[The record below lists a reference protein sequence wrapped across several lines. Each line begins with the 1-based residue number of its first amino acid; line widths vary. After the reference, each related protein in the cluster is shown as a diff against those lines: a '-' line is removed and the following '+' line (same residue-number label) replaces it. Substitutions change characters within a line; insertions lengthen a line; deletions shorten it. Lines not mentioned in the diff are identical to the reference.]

1 MRMIAQ
7 ATTSRTAKNRE
18 VPLSPGVRILL
29 RGPLRSFAVALL
41 ALLAAPLGAAT
52 INANPADYSAK
63 VAALNPGDVLQLA
76 AGTYTNRLVINGLHG
91 NAGAWITIQGPAT
104 GTATFNGVA
113 GNNTVS
119 LRDCSFIA
127 IKGITVDCLGLA
139 VDGIKAEGYS
149 TTPHTVHDMLIEN
162 VRILNAGNNQQIVGI
177 NTKCPCWNWTI
188 RGCEIIG
195 AGTGMYLGNSDGN
208 QPFIRG
214 VIEGNRVYD
223 PEGYCIEIKHQNNW
237 PSGLGLPTGDGR
249 TILRNNVFIKTSRA
263 SGSGDRPNLLVSGFP
278 DSGDGSNDVY
288 EIYGNFVANNPR
300 ESLIQA
306 CGRLSIHDN
315 ILVDAPHASF
325 AGIYIKNH
333 QGKTLKVV
341 HVYNNTVYAAARGIR
356 IVEQPSVA
364 HSVQGNLV
372 FSANPISAG
381 FSGLNESNNLTDTV
395 ANAGNYVNSPAT
407 SGAMD
412 FYPKAG
418 QCTGAALNMSAYTG
432 DTQYD
437 LDFNGDSKG
446 SFTYR
451 GAYSG
456 SGANPGWAL
465 GNTLKTGGPGA
476 GPTTPPALSVAS
488 PAGGNLAG
496 ATEGVSYSVTF
507 TAAGG
512 AAPYSWSIPAV
523 DLPPGLALDTG
534 SGVLSG
540 VPTAVGPYSFTVTVM
555 DNNSDTAEQNYT
567 LQVSTPSAGGGSG
580 GGGGCSAGGGSAWWL
595 LVLCGAG
602 SLARVSRRRRT

>member
-1 MRMIAQ
+1 MV
-7 ATTSRTAKNRE
+7 N
-18 VPLSPGVRILL
+18 LFLL
-29 RGPLRSFAVALL
+29 C
-41 ALLAAPLGAAT
+41 AAPLSAAT

-91 NAGAWITIQGPAT
+91 TAGGWITIQGPAT

-139 VDGIKAEGYS
+139 VDGIKAEGYT

-162 VRILNAGNNQQIVGI
+162 VRILNAGANQQIVGI

-237 PSGLGLPTGDGR
+237 PTGLGLPTGDGR

-288 EIYGNFVANNPR
+288 EIYGNFIANNPR

-315 ILVDAPHASF
+315 ILVDAPDANF

-372 FSANPISAG
+372 FSANSISAG

-407 SGAMD
+407 GGAMD

-432 DTQYD
+432 DTHYD

-446 SFTYR
+446 AFTYR
-451 GAYSG
+451 GAYAG
-456 SGANPGWAL
+456 SGTNPGWAL

-488 PAGGNLAG
+488 PAGGSLPG

-512 AAPYSWSIPAV
+512 AAPYSWNIPAV
-523 DLPPGLALDTG
+523 DLPPGLALNTG

-540 VPTAVGPYSFTVTVM
+540 VPTTVGPYSFTVSVM
-555 DNNSDTAEQNYT
+555 DNNSDTAVQNYT
-567 LQVSTPSAGGGSG
+567 LQVSTPSAGGNSG

-595 LVLCGAG
+595 LVLFGAAG
-602 SLARVSRRRRT
+602 LACVSRRSRT